1 MNILRFALAPVLA
14 LTFAVPALADK
25 IPLSALS
32 AYLNGLSTAEAKFTQ
47 VNADGSLST
56 GTIYIR
62 RPGRVRFEYATDKTL
77 VLASGGTVAVFDPK
91 SNQPPQ
97 QYPLSRTP
105 LNLILAANVDLGRS
119 NMVVGHT
126 SDDKTTTVIAQ
137 DPDHP
142 DYGSISLVFTAN
154 PIELRQWTVTDD
166 SGSKTVVILQNL
178 QTGVDLPASLFS
190 IDTETQK
197 RRQ

>member
-1 MNILRFALAPVLA
+1 MLRFALAPVLA
-14 LTFAVPALADK
+14 LTLAVPAFADK
-25 IPLSALS
+25 IPLATLS
-32 AYLNGLSTAEAKFTQ
+32 AYLNGLTTAQAKFTQ
-47 VNADGSLST
+47 VNSDGSLST

-62 RPGRVRFEYATDKTL
+62 RPGRVRFEYNTDKTL

-126 SDDKTTTVIAQ
+126 SDDKATTVVAQ

-154 PIELRQWTVTDD
+154 PTELRQWTVTDD

>member
-1 MNILRFALAPVLA
+1 MNMLRFALAPVLA
-14 LTFAVPALADK
+14 LTLAVPAFADK
-25 IPLSALS
+25 IPLAALS
-32 AYLNGLSTAEAKFTQ
+32 AYLNGLTTAQAKFTQ
-47 VNADGSLST
+47 VNSDGSLST

-62 RPGRVRFEYATDKTL
+62 RPGRVRFEYNTDKTL

-119 NMVVGHT
+119 NMVVGHS
-126 SDDKTTTVIAQ
+126 SDDKTTTVVAQ

-154 PIELRQWTVTDD
+154 PTELRQWTVTDD

>member
-1 MNILRFALAPVLA
+1 MLRFALAPVLA
-14 LTFAVPALADK
+14 LTLAVPAFADK
-25 IPLSALS
+25 IPLATLS
-32 AYLNGLSTAEAKFTQ
+32 AYLNGLTTAQAKFTQ
-47 VNADGSLST
+47 VNSDGSLST

-62 RPGRVRFEYATDKTL
+62 RPGRVRFEYNTDKTL

-119 NMVVGHT
+119 NMVVGHS
-126 SDDKTTTVIAQ
+126 SDDKTTTVVAQ

-154 PIELRQWTVTDD
+154 PTELRQWTVTDD

>member
-1 MNILRFALAPVLA
+1 MNMLRFALAPVLA
-14 LTFAVPALADK
+14 LTLAVPAFADK
-25 IPLSALS
+25 IPLATLS
-32 AYLNGLSTAEAKFTQ
+32 AYLNGLTTAQAKFTQ
-47 VNADGSLST
+47 VNSDGSLST

-62 RPGRVRFEYATDKTL
+62 RPGRVRFEYNTDKTL

-126 SDDKTTTVIAQ
+126 SDDKTTTVVAQ

-154 PIELRQWTVTDD
+154 PTELRQWTVTDD

>member
-1 MNILRFALAPVLA
+1 MLRLALAPVIDMTL
-14 LTFAVPALADK
+14 AVPAFDVK
-25 IPLSALS
+25 IPLATLS
-32 AYLNGLSTAEAKFTQ
+32 AYLNGLTTAQAKFTQ
-47 VNADGSLST
+47 VNSDGSLST

-62 RPGRVRFEYATDKTL
+62 RPGRVRFEYNTDKTL

-126 SDDKTTTVIAQ
+126 SDDKTTTVVAQ

-154 PIELRQWTVTDD
+154 PTELRQWTVTDD

>member
-1 MNILRFALAPVLA
+1 MLRFALAPVLA
-14 LTFAVPALADK
+14 LTLAVPAFADK
-25 IPLSALS
+25 IPLATLS
-32 AYLNGLSTAEAKFTQ
+32 AYLNGLTTAQAKFTQ
-47 VNADGSLST
+47 VNSDGSLST

-62 RPGRVRFEYATDKTL
+62 RPGRVRFEYNTDKTL

-126 SDDKTTTVIAQ
+126 SDDKTTTVVAQ

-154 PIELRQWTVTDD
+154 PTELRQWTVTDD

>member
-14 LTFAVPALADK
+14 LTLAVPAFADK
-25 IPLSALS
+25 IPLATLS
-32 AYLNGLSTAEAKFTQ
+32 AYLNGLTTAQAKFTQ
-47 VNADGSLST
+47 VNSDGSLST

-62 RPGRVRFEYATDKTL
+62 RPGRVRFEYNTDKTL

-126 SDDKTTTVIAQ
+126 SDDKTTTVVAQ

-154 PIELRQWTVTDD
+154 PTELRQWTVTDD